1 MSTQAQLRYTPEQ
14 YLSLERASEH
24 RSEYVGGEIFAM
36 SGATRRH
43 NLIVTNIISEI
54 RRQIVDRP
62 CEAYATDM
70 KVQVASTGSFAY
82 PDVVVVCATPR
93 FRDERED
100 VLLNPTLLVE
110 VLSATTEAYDRGAKS
125 EQYRTIDSLREYL
138 LVAQDRCH
146 VEHYVSQS
154 DGQWLLTEA
163 GRLEMTLSLTAI
175 GCALSLDEVYAKVK
189 LAARTD
195 RSIGSQ
201 RQNS

>member
-1 MSTQAQLRYTPEQ
+1 MSTQAQLRYTPEE
-14 YLSLERASEH
+14 YLSRERAAVH
-24 RSEYVGGEIFAM
+24 RSEYAAGEIFAM

-54 RRQIVDRP
+54 RRQIADRP

-82 PDVVVVCATPR
+82 PDVVVVCSTPR

-110 VLSATTEAYDRGAKS
+110 VLSETTEAYDRGAKS

-146 VEHYVSQS
+146 VEHYARQS

-163 GRLEMTLSLTAI
+163 GSLQLSLSLTAI
-175 GCALSLDEVYAKVK
+175 GCALSLQELYAKVQ
-189 LAARTD
+189 LTSPPAD
-195 RSIGSQ
+195 RG
-201 RQNS
+201 R